1 LFRSFFLFRLL
12 SNNIYTNIYSYKQ
25 EHKRIC
31 LSLSSLLRKSCN
43 SFVSFSLSL
52 SFLFFVLF
60 CDENS
65 FYTLNNY
72 SNCMCMQRK
81 TDRSKRQ
88 QLKIFPFFLSSLFY
102 IYMFIYHCLLFF
114 YFMQKRKQK
123 HTHIQQEKLI
133 FLLLDDFNILKN
145 RTVENLVE
153 ISLVLV
159 QSIVCLFCF

>member
-1 LFRSFFLFRLL
+1 
-12 SNNIYTNIYSYKQ
+12 
-25 EHKRIC
+25 
-31 LSLSSLLRKSCN
+31 
-43 SFVSFSLSL
+43 
-52 SFLFFVLF
+52 
-60 CDENS
+60 
-65 FYTLNNY
+65 
-72 SNCMCMQRK
+72 MCMQRK